1 MIWCYMYCKQQF
13 TENYKTLYEIW
24 RQRNPNC
31 RIYMDAKKLI
41 NQKNYIMKD
50 KKITEMEIE
59 EIKREM
65 QASQRSHLEAREGE
79 ELVYMGAI
87 KDDEQKPSEVFTAEE
102 ETEIYQHKDQIYKL
116 KEKLK
121 VCIIR

>member
-1 MIWCYMYCKQQF
+1 MKYG
-13 TENYKTLYEIW
+13 ENVTQIVEYTW
-24 RQRNPNC
+24 MP
-31 RIYMDAKKLI
+31 RITNRKK
-41 NQKNYIMKD
+41 YIMKH

-79 ELVYMGAI
+79 ELAHTVTT

-102 ETEIYQHKDQIYKL
+102 ETEIYQNKDQIYKL
-116 KEKLK
+116 KEN
-121 VCIIR
+121 